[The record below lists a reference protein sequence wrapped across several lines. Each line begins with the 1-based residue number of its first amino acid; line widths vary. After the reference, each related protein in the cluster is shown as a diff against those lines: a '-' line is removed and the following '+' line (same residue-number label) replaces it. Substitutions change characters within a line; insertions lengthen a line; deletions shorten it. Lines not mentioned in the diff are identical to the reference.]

1 MSLDGQGFVSSAIQ
15 RKVLMN
21 TPPWKQ
27 QRIIELPRSQRHT
40 EPLQTVVHR
49 VHCGTSY
56 TTNDV
61 FCGMCGA
68 FLQEDASSTY
78 GTVPFGL
85 TGISWQ
91 RR

>member
-1 MSLDGQGFVSSAIQ
+1 
-15 RKVLMN
+15 MN

-40 EPLQTVVHR
+40 EPLHTIVHR

-68 FLQEDASSTY
+68 PLWKEEVSNEYT
-78 GTVPFGL
+78 TVSFGL
-85 TGISWQ
+85 TVPSWQ
-91 RR
+91 RG